1 MRLYCITFLDRS
13 DQVIEDRV
21 LRARDVGHAMAKANR
36 RLCSSF
42 RVEGPSRLDPRGR
55 VDVRDPQGAMLAR
68 IYCAETIAA
77 MS

>member
-1 MRLYCITFLDRS
+1 MRHYSLVFLDRS
-13 DQVIEDRV
+13 NQVIEDRA

-42 RVEGPSRLDPRGR
+42 RMEGPHRFDPKGR
-55 VDVRDPQGAMLAR
+55 VDVRDEQGGMLAR

>member
-1 MRLYCITFLDRS
+1 MDLYSLVFLDRA

-42 RVEGPSRLDPRGR
+42 RTQGPPRLDPRGR
-55 VDVRDPQGAMLAR
+55 VDVRDPHGAMVAR